1 MDYIRRA
8 REVLDI
14 EREGLEKVRDG
25 LGASFTQA
33 VEFMLEGLAAGKK
46 IVITGVGK
54 NLSIAQKMAATF
66 TSTGSPAVVLH
77 PSEAVHGDLGI
88 LAEGD
93 VLLVLSYSGETEE
106 LLNLLPLARR
116 QSIRIV
122 LLSAAAD
129 CPLARYCDL
138 VLSVEVARE
147 ACPFNM
153 APTASTTATLALGD
167 ALAMVLIE
175 ARGFTRDDY
184 AKLHPGGTIGRTLL
198 LTVADIMRKDA
209 DLQTVRPTDRV
220 REAVSAMASGAVAV
234 VENGGRLV
242 GIFTDGDLRRRVSA
256 GDNLADLL
264 VSEVM
269 TAGPVFV
276 YDTDLAVEI
285 LRVYEE
291 HNIDD
296 IVVVNADR
304 EVVGMVDIQDLPKL
318 KIL

>member
-14 EREGLEKVRDG
+14 EKEGLEKVRDG
-25 LGASFTQA
+25 LGDSFARTIECMLKSLAS
-33 VEFMLEGLAAGKK
+33 GGKV
-46 IVITGVGK
+46 VITGVGK
-54 NLSIAQKMAATF
+54 NLPVAQKMAATF

-88 LAEGD
+88 LVEGD
-93 VLLVLSYSGETEE
+93 VLLVLSYSGETDE

-116 QSIRIV
+116 RTIHIILVSGNT
-122 LLSAAAD
+122 D
-129 CPLARYCDL
+129 CPLARYSDL
-138 VLSVEVARE
+138 VLSAAVDRE

-175 ARGFTRDDY
+175 ARGFTKDDY

-198 LTVADIMRKDA
+198 LKVADIMRKEEG
-209 DLQTVRPTDRV
+209 LQTVRPADRV
-220 REAVSAMASGAVAV
+220 RDAVSAMSAGAVAV

-242 GIFTDGDLRRRVSA
+242 GIFTDGDLRRRVSN
-256 GDNLADLL
+256 GENLADLA

-269 TAGPVFV
+269 TPSPVFV
-276 YDTDLAVEI
+276 FDTDLAVEI

-296 IVVVNADR
+296 IVVVNRDH

>member
-1 MDYIRRA
+1 MDYIKRA

-14 EREGLEKVRDG
+14 EKEALEKVRDG
-25 LGASFTQA
+25 LGDSFTQA
-33 VEFMLEGLAAGKK
+33 VTSILEGLSAGKK
-46 IVITGVGK
+46 IVVTGVGK
-54 NLSIAQKMAATF
+54 NLSVAQKMAATL
-66 TSTGSPAVVLH
+66 TSTGSPAVLLH

-88 LAEGD
+88 LADGD

-116 QSIRIV
+116 QPVCII
-122 LLSAAAD
+122 LMSATED

-138 VLSVEVARE
+138 HLSVAVDRE

-167 ALAMVLIE
+167 ALAMVLLE
-175 ARGFTRDDY
+175 GRGFTRDDY

-198 LTVADIMRKDA
+198 LTVKDIMRKDA
-209 DLQTVRPTDRV
+209 ALETVRPTDRV
-220 REAVSAMASGAVAV
+220 RDAVAAMSSGAVAV
-234 VENGGRLV
+234 IEDGGCLA

-256 GDNLADLL
+256 GENLADLT
-264 VSEVM
+264 VAEVM
-269 TAGPVFV
+269 TPSPVFV
-276 YDTDLAVEI
+276 FDTDLAVEI
-285 LRVYEE
+285 LKVYEE

-296 IVVVNADR
+296 IVVVNADH

>member
-1 MDYIRRA
+1 VDYIARA
-8 REVLDI
+8 REILDI
-14 EREGLEKVRDG
+14 EREGLERVRDG
-25 LGASFTQA
+25 LGQAFTDTIA
-33 VEFMLEGLAAGKK
+33 FALESLGAGKK
-46 IVITGVGK
+46 VVITGVGK
-54 NLSIAQKMAATF
+54 NLPIAQKMAATF

-88 LAEGD
+88 LSEGD
-93 VLLVLSYSGETEE
+93 VLIVLSYSGETDE
-106 LLNLLPLARR
+106 LINLLPLARR
-116 QSIRIV
+116 QPIRIV
-122 LLSAAAD
+122 LVSGQAD
-129 CPLARYCDL
+129 CPLARYSDR
-138 VLSVEVARE
+138 VLSVAVDRE

-184 AKLHPGGTIGRTLL
+184 AKLHPGGSIGRTLL
-198 LTVADIMRKDA
+198 LKVSDIMRKGD
-209 DLQTVRPTDRV
+209 DLRTVRPTDRV
-220 REAVSAMASGAVAV
+220 RDAVSAMSAGAVAV

-242 GIFTDGDLRRRVSA
+242 GIFTDGDLRRRVSD
-256 GDNLADLL
+256 GVNLADLQ
-264 VSEVM
+264 VVEVM
-269 TAGPVFV
+269 TPDPVHVF
-276 YDTDLAVEI
+276 DTDLAVEI

-296 IVVVNADR
+296 IVVVNAAH